1 MDGRMTEDPVLIQRI
16 HVKVSEAYTTLE
28 SMLREPEKHSDPF
41 VAMMGFSHIVE
52 ALKAALSLL
61 EGDG

>member
-1 MDGRMTEDPVLIQRI
+1 MTEDPVLMERV
-16 HVKVSEAYTTLE
+16 HAKVNEAYMTLTAALE
-28 SMLREPEKHSDPF
+28 EPEKFSNPLT
-41 VAMMGFSHIVE
+41 AMLTFTHIVE